1 MGRQRQSKEAKSVTA
16 LEERIKELER
26 ALEEKEEELLRLK
39 DELRKRD
46 QQLKDLHYDV
56 KTLGAQ
62 CITLMKESERQIKQL
77 QLLLSLAAKI
87 NSSLELR
94 SVLVSILRAAEE
106 ITNAEASSILLKS
119 GEGLSFEVAT
129 GEKADKLVKLTLKR
143 GEGIAGYVAE
153 TGKPVIINDTSKDS
167 RHKKEIDEVIGFKTR
182 NLLAVPLRLNDEVIG
197 VLEVINKRDDEGF
210 DEADKSDLMLLAEL
224 SAIAIDKARRH
235 EALQELFLNSIRALT
250 AALDARD
257 PYTRG
262 HSERVTQFALAIA
275 EELSLSEE
283 EKKNLEL
290 AALLHDIGKVGIE
303 DAILKKPGRLSPEEY
318 ELMKTHPEKG
328 YSILKFIKQ
337 LEPLLCGVRYHHEHY
352 DGSGYPAGLNG
363 EEIPL
368 YARII
373 AIADIFDALTSD
385 RPYRPRFTE
394 HEAIRI
400 MREEAGRQLDPEVFE
415 AFMRA
420 YEKGKI
426 RAQSY
431 QDEV

>member
-1 MGRQRQSKEAKSVTA
+1 MNKEEQVEGAKSISA
-16 LEERIKELER
+16 LEERVKELER
-26 ALEEKEEELLRLK
+26 ALAEKEEELLRLK
-39 DELRKRD
+39 DEILKRD
-46 QQLKDLHYDV
+46 QQLRDLRHDV
-56 KTLGAQ
+56 ETLGAQ
-62 CITLMKESERQIKQL
+62 CVTLVKESERQIRQL
-77 QLLLSLAAKI
+77 QQLLSLAAKI

-119 GEGLSFEVAT
+119 GDELSFEVAT

-153 TGKPVIINDTSKDS
+153 TGKAVIINDTSKDS
-167 RHKKEIDEVIGFKTR
+167 RHKKEIGEVIGFQTR
-182 NLLAVPLRLNDEVIG
+182 NLLAVPLRLNNEVIG
-197 VLEVINKRDDEGF
+197 VLEVVNKRGGEGF
-210 DEADKSDLMLLAEL
+210 DDADKSDLTLLAEL

-275 EELSLSEE
+275 DELSLSEE
-283 EKKNLEL
+283 EKKEIEL

-303 DAILKKPGRLSPEEY
+303 DAVLKKPGRLTPEEY

-337 LEPLLCGVRYHHEHY
+337 LEPSLCGVRYHHEHY
-352 DGSGYPAGLNG
+352 DGSGYPAGLSK

-373 AIADIFDALTSD
+373 AVADVFDALTSD

-394 HEAIRI
+394 QEAIRI
-400 MREEAGRQLDPEVFE
+400 MREEAGKQLDPIVFE